1 MLKTGS
7 QGPVDAGAGLGK
19 GFVGVVFTHLVLSI
33 LDIGFGFL
41 AIGRDH
47 PDGARQVVDRP
58 CPTIGLG
65 RIAGDLRSDGQM
77 THCLGGHGPERCH
90 HGLQPDLAVSVVISG
105 HDENYPTTDPGLG
118 SRRENLSGC

>member
-7 QGPVDAGAGLGK
+7 QGPVDALAGLGK
-19 GFVGVVFTHLVLSI
+19 GFVGVVVTHFVLSI

-41 AIGRDH
+41 ANGRDH
-47 PDGARQVVDRP
+47 PDGPRQVVDRP
-58 CPTIGLG
+58 RPSIGLG
-65 RIAGDLRSDGQM
+65 RVARHLGPDGQM
-77 THCLGGHGPERCH
+77 THRLGGHGPERRH